1 MNRSYSL
8 GLLGLW
14 LSAVLVVGGQVSG
27 IRFDNDTWLREDDPR
42 RVQFDMFSQE
52 FQGGEVLLVL
62 LQLDGPLFEEE
73 RWQRL
78 YRFETALKG
87 IEGVSSIESPIYGT
101 VIIDSG
107 ESLEIRSFQ
116 DAYQRGFIKD
126 MADYRRV
133 FGESPYA
140 HKLLSAD
147 ETMVALSLRL
157 DSHRQGVLRERIA
170 GKIDDL
176 IAEHGLTDNA
186 YYVGDAALKRALD
199 QATARD
205 LVMLLSFAALVLLVF
220 LFWACGGSWRRTL
233 LMAACTCAAVLSSLG
248 WMVIFGHVMTA
259 VSLMIPVLVAVIAIA
274 DGLHIL
280 SRWSGLAH
288 LEPQERFRTM
298 VQETW
303 LPCLSASLTSAI
315 GLGSF
320 VLSAIVPLQTFG
332 IDSFVSILW
341 AYPTIVIVMWCGL
354 WLIEGQVPHQQQQ
367 SRSHRWIDWLKEQTV
382 GQKARRWVR
391 AFAFVGVFM
400 VSGLSMIYTE
410 TSFLSVFFEKE
421 SRLRQGFDLVDK
433 NLGGSGRVDVVLARD
448 EVEAYRTI
456 KALQGIERLNETYR
470 DLPLVHDV
478 ESYLIPVEMVHRAF
492 SGKASLPSDDEQ
504 LGQELL
510 FLEFSRSESTR
521 DVLADYMDFDYRKA
535 RVSLQTPSLES
546 NELATLISQVEEQTR
561 RKTDDFIVTGFGVY
575 IHTLNDYVLKT
586 QVESLLLTLFLIAVL
601 FSLQFGF
608 RLGGAGF
615 IANLLPL
622 ASTLGLVSWLGYP
635 YDFATVLIAGIT
647 LGLSVDDTIH
657 LLHHYRHKRKQGASV
672 DEARQH
678 ALTVTAY
685 PIAWT
690 SGLFCCGLAVL
701 SLSELVILQRF
712 ASFTIFGLVMAFF
725 VSVLFLPALL
735 GRLRDKKDKIT

>member
-1 MNRSYSL
+1 MSRSWSM
-8 GLLGLW
+8 GLLGVW
-14 LSAVLVVGGQVSG
+14 LCAVVVLGVQALGVH
-27 IRFDNDTWLREDDPR
+27 FDNDTWLQEDDPR
-42 RVQFDMFSQE
+42 RMQFDSFSQE
-52 FQGGEVLLVL
+52 FQGGEVLLL
-62 LQLDGPLFEEE
+62 LLRLDGALFEKE

-78 YRFETALKG
+78 YAFETALKD
-87 IEGVSSIESPIYGT
+87 IEGVSSIESPLYGT
-101 VIIDSG
+101 IIIDSG

-133 FGESPYA
+133 FNESPYA
-140 HKLLSAD
+140 GKLLSAD

-157 DSHRQGVLRERIA
+157 ESRRHNVARGRIIA
-170 GKIDDL
+170 DIDAL
-176 IAEHGLTDNA
+176 IAEHGLTDAA
-186 YYVGDAALKRALD
+186 YHVGDAALKQALD
-199 QATARD
+199 QATEHD

-220 LFWACGGSWRRTL
+220 LFWACGFSWRRTA
-233 LMAACTCAAVLSSLG
+233 LMAVSTCAAVVSSLG
-248 WMVIFGHVMTA
+248 WMVVFGHVMTA

-280 SRWSGLAH
+280 SRWSGLGSGLAGLVPH
-288 LEPQERFRTM
+288 QRFRAM
-298 VQETW
+298 VRETW
-303 LPCLSASLTSAI
+303 LPCLSASITSAI

-320 VLSAIVPLQTFG
+320 VLSAIVPLHNFG

-341 AYPTIVIVMWCGL
+341 AYPTIVITMWCGL
-354 WLIEGQVPHQQQQ
+354 WLMEGAREQEQQ
-367 SRSHRWIDWLKEQTV
+367 SRATHRWIDWLKEQSA
-382 GQKARRWVR
+382 GLKARRWLL
-391 AFAFVGVFM
+391 AFSVAGVLLF
-400 VSGLSMIYTE
+400 SGLSMVYTE

-421 SRLRQGFDLVDK
+421 SRLRQGFDLVDD
-433 NLGGSGRVDVVLARD
+433 NLGGSGRIDIVIARD
-448 EVEAYRTI
+448 EVEAYRNTS
-456 KALQGIERLNETYR
+456 ALQAIESLNEDYR
-470 DLPLVHDV
+470 QLNLVHDV

-492 SGKASLPSDDEQ
+492 SGKASLPSSDEQ

-521 DVLADYMDFDYRKA
+521 DVLADYMDFNYRKA

-546 NELATLISQVEEQTR
+546 HELAALLAQVEERTSKQ
-561 RKTDDFIVTGFGVY
+561 TDDFTVTGFGVY

-586 QVESLLLTLFLIAVL
+586 QVESLLLTLVLIAVL
-601 FSLQFGF
+601 FSLQFGI

-657 LLHHYRHKRKQGASV
+657 LLHHYRHKRKQGEGA
-672 DEARQH
+672 DEARKH
-678 ALTVTAY
+678 ALDVTAR

-690 SGLFCCGLAVL
+690 SALFCCGLAVL

-712 ASFTIFGLVMAFF
+712 ASFTIFGLIMAFF

-735 GRLRDKKDKIT
+735 TRMAK